1 MPGCSVLSLQLYGT
15 LLQPLIIMFFVHWV
29 WHRLDLSMDAV
40 IKYFASGFFLCTG
53 MSILYEMIMSVLS
66 SMVIFLVTIIS
77 ATGLV
82 LFGDDEDAITFK
94 RRKGYQDDDDDD
106 AVDMDR
112 FTPTLHLPIQLTF
125 VLAIVAALVNAFLV
139 AALVE
144 ELSKYLSFSMVEHP
158 DVEREN
164 IVLLPPL
171 DDSEGKARDGQKCNG
186 NGDEEDEVE
195 VGESSKLVRQSNVSD
210 AGTYDR
216 RQLIASPIAS
226 SVSAGAA
233 ITVAMV
239 ATALGFAC
247 AENLLYVFLYTPPGL
262 DAELSTLMIRCLF
275 PIHPLA
281 AALQSI
287 GVVRRDLERDPSV
300 GVGRIIFPAW
310 LMHGTFDFAL
320 MVFALVSQV
329 LKSKSSYGSM
339 AGNSILFHGV
349 TPMASITE
357 ADDDDDDDDQSSTYV
372 ISFVL
377 IIPVIG
383 MVYYFQEA
391 WEQRDRLE
399 VLDQRIGVR
408 TTSSQSED
416 GRRSNSH
423 RAGGNTL
430 KRREAPL
437 E

>member
-53 MSILYEMIMSVLS
+53 MSILYEMIMSLLS
-66 SMVIFLVTIIS
+66 SMVIFLVTLFS

-94 RRKGYQDDDDDD
+94 SKKGYQDDDDDA

-112 FTPTLHLPIQLTF
+112 FAPTLHLPVQFTF
-125 VLAIVAALVNAFLV
+125 VLAIVAALMNAFLV

-164 IVLLPPL
+164 IVLLPSL
-171 DDSEGKARDGQKCNG
+171 DDSEGTARDGQKRDGKSNEV
-186 NGDEEDEVE
+186 NEVE
-195 VGESSKLVRQSNVSD
+195 EGESSKLVRQSKASD

-226 SVSAGAA
+226 LVSAGAA

-320 MVFALVSQV
+320 MAFSLVSQV
-329 LKSKSSYGSM
+329 LKSKSSYGST
-339 AGNSILFHGV
+339 AGKSILFHSV
-349 TPMASITE
+349 APIASITE
-357 ADDDDDDDDQSSTYV
+357 ADDDDQSSTYV

-399 VLDQRIGVR
+399 LLDQRIGVR
-408 TTSSQSED
+408 PTSPQSED
-416 GRRSNSH
+416 GPRSNSN

-430 KRREAPL
+430 
-437 E
+437 